1 MNFTPPS
8 SPSIRSSNRSPG
20 RPNRRPL
27 GLFQNPNDD
36 DDNIRRLV
44 VPLQLNVSTAERQIR
59 TNEANQQYNSGDSN
73 KENNGPPINQEAI
86 TSENL
91 KKQQLHDALYN
102 YDPKKHLGGKSK
114 KKKSKKKKSKRR
126 RSKRIKSKKK
136 RMR

>member
-1 MNFTPPS
+1 MSFTPPN
-8 SPSIRSSNRSPG
+8 SPSIGSSVRRSPV
-20 RPNRRPL
+20 RPGRRPL
-27 GLFQNPNDD
+27 GLFHNPNDN
-36 DDNIRRLV
+36 DNIGRLI
-44 VPLQLNVSTAERQIR
+44 VPPLNVLTAERQIR

-114 KKKSKKKKSKRR
+114 KKKSKKKKSKRVK
-126 RSKRIKSKKK
+126 SKRR